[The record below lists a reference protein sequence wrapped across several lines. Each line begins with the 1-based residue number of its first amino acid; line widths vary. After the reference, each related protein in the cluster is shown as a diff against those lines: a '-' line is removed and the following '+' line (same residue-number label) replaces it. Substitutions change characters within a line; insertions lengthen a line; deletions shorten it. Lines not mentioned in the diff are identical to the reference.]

1 MTSNLLILLITN
13 CMVSKWPKLL
23 WITVLLLHLSWYW
36 IVFWATLHLPV
47 GFKIACFSVVCFDWF
62 HFLICSECEYLPKH
76 LPQKLLFLLNPLI
89 CSYHCYSLFVSHVCL
104 NWALQALC
112 FSVESTGQSSLLY
125 FLPLSSCILY
135 WLRKFYIDHYSK
147 SSPVCYFSKYIV

>member
-13 CMVSKWPKLL
+13 CMVSKWSKLL

-47 GFKIACFSVVCFDWF
+47 EFKIACFSVVCFDWF

-76 LPQKLLFLLNPLI
+76 PKIYYFFWTLLSAPIIAIPYLFLMFAEIEPCKPYAFL
-89 CSYHCYSLFVSHVCL
+89 
-104 NWALQALC
+104 LQALV
-112 FSVESTGQSSLLY
+112 S
-125 FLPLSSCILY
+125 PLSSTFCHCPHAFYTGLGNFILVFIAN
-135 WLRKFYIDHYSK
+135 LPHYVIFLSA
-147 SSPVCYFSKYIV
+147 